1 MALVVAPKLVM
12 PALAIVS
19 ERAPV
24 LAIVSERAPVLAA
37 KGEIPAHLVVGLAG
51 MAAPVVPSIGGG
63 RTRNRTGRD
72 QGGGAE
78 GENRK

>member
-1 MALVVAPKLVM
+1 MARGAVAVALPVAVTVGMAVAVALVVAPKLVM

-24 LAIVSERAPVLAA
+24 LAAM
-37 KGEIPAHLVVGLAG
+37 GEIPAHLVVGLAG

-63 RTRNRTGRD
+63 RT
-72 QGGGAE
+72 
-78 GENRK
+78 